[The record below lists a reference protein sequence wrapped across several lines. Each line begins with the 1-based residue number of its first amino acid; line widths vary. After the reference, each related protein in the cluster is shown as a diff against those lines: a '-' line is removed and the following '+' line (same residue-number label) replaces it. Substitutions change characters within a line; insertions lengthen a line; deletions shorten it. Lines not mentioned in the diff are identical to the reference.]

1 MKRLAVLFL
10 LMIISVIT
18 LFVTAYFQRDVNTLS
33 MNDPQVVQASI
44 ILIVLLFALPVILS
58 FFDNRILRIISS
70 IYQSIFLFGFIILI
84 PTGLLSFSAI
94 LVSIVSLLGAVVSAW
109 SILITLPKN
118 LRRTNSKD

>member
-70 IYQSIFLFGFIILI
+70 IYQSIFLFGFILLI
-84 PTGLLSFSAI
+84 PTGLLSISAI
-94 LVSIVSLLGAVVSAW
+94 LVSIISLLGAVVSVW

-118 LRRTNSKD
+118 LRQTNSKK